1 MLMCLTDVLVCLL
14 EVLVFLVGVLV
25 WFRDVPYICIGVV

>member
-14 EVLVFLVGVLV
+14 DVLVFLVGVLV
-25 WFRDVPYICIGVV
+25 WFRDVPRRCIGVV

>member
-14 EVLVFLVGVLV
+14 DVLVFLVGVLV